1 MYDGLAFAGLYIR
14 KEYDGPGTQKRSY
27 SNKDILVHPGLYR
40 NRGWAEFSI
49 LSKITIKMV

>member
-40 NRGWAEFSI
+40 HRVFNFVKNNNLNGI
-49 LSKITIKMV
+49 M

>member
-27 SNKDILVHPGLYR
+27 SNKDILVHPGLCIEKE
-40 NRGWAEFSI
+40 AEQGFQFCQ
-49 LSKITIKMV
+49 K

>member
-14 KEYDGPGTQKRSY
+14 KEYDGPGTQKRSF

-49 LSKITIKMV
+49 LSKITI